1 LLCENYDWKRPIRSL
16 GIRACGLVSANEPI
30 QLCLFDDYEQTDR
43 QLKIEKTADIIR
55 KKYGSGSF
63 VLGTSVST
71 RETSFMPEKKFN
83 PLRRTQ

>member
-1 LLCENYDWKRPIRSL
+1 
-16 GIRACGLVSANEPI
+16 
-30 QLCLFDDYEQTDR
+30 LFDDYEQTDR

-71 RETSFMPEKKFN
+71 RETSFMPERKFN

>member
-1 LLCENYDWKRPIRSL
+1 MIGNVRY
-16 GIRACGLVSANEPI
+16 AHSAYVHAVLYPNEPI

-43 QLKIEKTADIIR
+43 QLKIEKTAGIIR

-71 RETSFMPEKKFN
+71 RETSFMPERKFN

>member
-1 LLCENYDWKRPIRSL
+1 MFKNIDKQ
-16 GIRACGLVSANEPI
+16 AK
-30 QLCLFDDYEQTDR
+30 LCLKDLVDYRDR

-71 RETSFMPEKKFN
+71 RETSFMPERKFN

>member
-1 LLCENYDWKRPIRSL
+1 MIGNVRY
-16 GIRACGLVSANEPI
+16 AHSAYVHAVLYP
-30 QLCLFDDYEQTDR
+30 QMSRFSSDLFDDYEQTDR